1 MEENEREPLS
11 RVTMICWMLVAVT
24 LILIFAAKVSI
35 HAEDM
40 KWSRVV
46 TPPRHPACTIGVR
59 CSAPR

>member
-1 MEENEREPLS
+1 MEENEHGPLS
-11 RVTMICWMLVAVT
+11 RVTMICWMLVALT

-46 TPPRHPACTIGVR
+46 TPTKPSCTLGVR
-59 CSAPR
+59 CSGRP

>member
-1 MEENEREPLS
+1 MEENEHRPLS
-11 RVTMICWMLVAVT
+11 RVTMICWMLVALT

-46 TPPRHPACTIGVR
+46 VTPRHPACTIGVR
-59 CSAPR
+59 CLGHH